1 MKKTK
6 LQITMP
12 DDMVARIDKIASEMG
27 MTRSQLCAYF
37 IGSSVR
43 QAELQTDAIS
53 AAMNTLVPVFE
64 QVLKDGNDGKLVGK

>member
-43 QAELQTDAIS
+43 QTELQTDAIS
-53 AAMNTLVPVFE
+53 AAMNTIIPVVE
-64 QVLKDGNDGKLVGK
+64 QALKGKEEGC